1 MVKKLFPLLCALLC
15 VFSQRSYSNI
25 YSKSDNSSSHIS
37 QTNNSNY
44 KYYNFVFKEKTVTY
58 TGETFYHE
66 PTNVPHNVTV
76 KYDKNGFVN
85 AGSYIVK
92 AYFYNE
98 NNILISTKS
107 ARLNIDKARIT
118 GVTLRKKEVVY
129 DGSKHS
135 LEISGELPEGVTA
148 TYQNNSHT
156 NAGVYKMSVRL
167 ARKNHITST
176 RSNTLTILPIDISS
190 KYTLTS
196 QMFVYDG
203 QSKSIFLNQK
213 LPSGLYISYKGNNQ
227 SEIGSHLVTATITGS
242 KNYTP
247 IPLELKATITITK
260 EEVSEELPGIENI
273 TFENLTTPYT
283 GSTISILAN
292 NLPDNVIV
300 KYSKNDYR
308 EVGHYQIKASF
319 YFKNILLGTKTA
331 FLTIEKA
338 RITGVTFNKTSVLY
352 NGEPHTLLLKGDLPN
367 GVTAIYSNNKH
378 TNAGTYKAT
387 VKLTGE
393 NYITSTRTNT
403 LTITPIDLTQIIEFK
418 SQTFKY
424 DGIVRFLKITSPLP
438 KELKV
443 SYKNNG
449 QNAIGNHQIEATI
462 TGSDNYTPMPYR
474 VSATLSITKAQEEL
488 PSLDSVI
495 FEHKTETYTGEVIS
509 IDATNLPNLVTVKYN
524 QNEYINTGVYQVVAS
539 FYYKDILLGTKSAT
553 LTIEKA
559 RIIGVKFSKKEVTYD
574 GKEHELLLEGEL
586 PLGVTVT
593 YKNNIHKNAGTY
605 KASVTLTGDNYI
617 SSTRSNELI
626 ILPADITQLVELKS
640 ESFIYDGKPKSL
652 AITGEIPQELTLTY
666 TNNTHTAIGNHTVTA
681 TLDDSDNYTPMPYTL
696 SATLSITKKQEEL
709 PSLNNVIFEHKTE
722 TYTGEAISIEATNLP
737 NNVRVSYDKNQY
749 TDAGIYHVIASFY
762 FKDILLGTK
771 SATLTIEKAR
781 ITGVKFSKKELTYDG
796 KEHELLLEGELPLGV
811 TATYKNNTGTNTGI
825 YKASVKL
832 EGDNYITSTRSN
844 ELIIFPADITQLV
857 ELKSQSFIYDGKPK
871 SLTVTGEVP
880 QELTLSYQNNKHT
893 EIGNHTVTATLDGS
907 SNYTPMPYTLSA
919 TLSITKKEEELPSLD
934 KVIFEHKTETYT
946 GETISIEATNLP
958 NNVRVSYDKNQY
970 TDAGIY
976 HVIASFYFKDILL
989 GTKSATLTIEK
1000 ARITG
1005 VKFSKKEVTYDG
1017 KEHELLL
1024 EGELPLGVT
1033 VTYKNNI
1040 HKDAGTYKASVTLT
1054 GDNYI
1059 TSTRSNELIILP
1071 ADITQLV
1078 ELKSESFIY
1087 DGKPKSLAFTG
1098 EIPQELTLTYQN
1110 NKHTE
1115 IGNYTVTATLSGS
1128 SNYTPMPYTLSATLS
1143 ITKKQVEL
1151 PSLDNVF
1158 FEHKTETYTGEVIA
1172 IEATNLPNNVRVSYD
1187 KNQYIDAGTYQVV
1200 ASFYFKNILLGT
1212 KSATLTIEK
1221 ARITGVKF
1229 SKKEVTYDG
1238 KEHELL
1244 LEGELPKGVIVTY
1257 KNNRA
1262 TNAGTYKASVKLEGD
1277 NYITSTRSNELII
1290 LPADITQLVELKS
1303 ESFIYDGKSKSL
1315 AISGEVPKELTLTYQ
1330 NNKHTEIGNHTVT
1343 ATLNGSDNYAPMPYT
1358 LSATLSITEEQEELP
1373 SLDSVIFGHKTE
1385 TYTGE
1390 VISIE
1395 ATNLPNLVTV
1405 KYSLNEYINTGVYQV
1420 IASFYFKDILLGTK
1434 SATLTIEK
1442 ARITGVKFSKKE
1454 VTYDGKEHELLLEG
1468 ELPLG
1473 VTATYKNNIHKDADT
1488 YKASVKLEGDNYITS
1503 TRSNELIILPADIT
1517 QLVEFKSQSFIYDG
1531 KPKSLVVTGEVPQ
1544 ELTLT
1549 YANNTH
1555 TEVGNHIVTATF
1567 SGSSNYTPMPY
1578 TLSTTLSITKKQE
1591 ELPSLDKVIFEH
1603 KTETYTGEAISIEAT
1618 NLPNNVRVSYDKNQ
1632 YIDSG
1637 TYQVVASF
1645 YFKDI
1650 LLGTKSATLTIEKA
1664 RITGVTLSKKEVTYD
1679 GNEHELL
1686 LEGELPLGVTA
1697 TYKNNTGTNA
1707 GTYKA
1712 SVKLEGD
1719 NYITSTRSNE
1729 LIILPADIT
1738 QLVELKSESFIYDG
1752 KSKSLIITGEVP
1764 QELTLTYTNNTH
1776 IEIGNYTVTATL
1788 SGSDNYAPIPYTLS
1802 ATLSITQ
1809 KEEELPS
1816 LNNVIFEHKTE
1827 TYTGEVISIE
1837 ATNLPN
1843 LVTVKYNLNEYINT
1857 GTYQVIASFYFKDI
1871 LLGTKSA
1878 TLTIEKARITGVKF
1892 SKKEVT
1898 YDGKEHELLLE
1909 GELPLGVTV
1918 TYKNNIHKNAGTYK
1932 ASVKLE
1938 GDNYITSTRSNELII
1953 LPADITQLV
1962 ELKSESFIYD
1972 GKSKSLIITGE
1983 VPQEL
1988 TLTYTNNTHI
1998 EIGNYTVTATLSGSD
2013 NYAPIPYTLSATLS
2027 ITKKQVELP
2036 SLEGIIFEHKTETY
2050 TGEAISIEA
2059 TNLPNLV
2066 TVKYN
2071 QNEYINTG
2079 VYQVVA
2085 SFYFKDILLGTKL
2098 ATLTIEKARITGV
2111 TFSKKEVTY
2120 NGKEHELLLEGE
2132 LPLGVT
2138 ATYKNNIHKNVG
2150 TYKASVKLEGD
2161 NYITSTR
2168 SNELIILPADITQLV
2183 ELKSESFI
2191 YDGKP
2196 KSLMISGEV
2205 PKELTLTYQNNKH
2218 TEIGN
2223 HKVTV
2228 TLSGSSNYTPMP
2240 YTLSATLSITKKQVE
2255 LPSLEGV
2262 IFEHKTETYTGEI
2275 ISIDATNL
2283 PNNIRVTYD
2292 KNQYTDAGIYQVIA
2306 SFYFKDI
2313 LLGTKSATLTIEKAR
2328 ITRVKFSKK
2337 EVTYNGQEH
2346 ELLLEGELP
2355 LGVTATYKN
2364 NKATNAGIYKAS
2376 VKLEGDNYITSTRS
2390 NELIILP
2397 ADITQLVELK
2407 SQSFIYDDKPKSLA
2421 VTGEVPQELTLTYAN
2436 NTHTAIGNHIV
2447 TATLSGSSNYTP
2459 MPYTLSATLSITQK
2473 EEELPSLEGV
2483 IFEHKTETY
2492 TGETIS
2498 IEATNL
2504 PNNVRV
2510 SYDKN
2515 QYTNIGVYQVIAS
2528 FYFKGILLGTK
2539 STTLTIEKARITGV
2553 KFSKKEV
2560 IYDGQEHE
2568 LLLEGELPLGVTAT
2582 YKNNRATNAGTY
2594 KASVKLEGDNYI
2606 TSTRSNELIILP
2618 ADITQLVEL
2627 KSQSFVY
2634 DGKPKSLAVTGEVPQ
2649 ELTLTYT
2656 NNTHTEVG
2664 NHTVTATL
2672 SGSSNYTPMP
2682 YRVSATLSITKVQEE
2697 LPSLDKVIFEH
2708 KTETYTGEVISI
2720 EATNLPDLVTVK
2732 YNLNKYIN
2740 TGTYQVVAS
2749 FYFKDILLGTKSATL
2764 TIEKARI
2771 TGVKFS
2777 KKEVTYDGKEHELLL
2792 EGELPLGI
2800 TATYK
2805 NNIHKNAGTYKASVK
2820 LEGDNYITSTRSNEL
2835 IILPADIT
2843 QLVELKSKSFIY
2855 DGKPKSLIISGE
2867 VPQELT
2873 LTYTNNTHTEVGNHT
2888 VTATLSGSS
2897 NYTPMPYRVSATLS
2911 ITKVQEELPSLD
2923 KVIFEHKTETYTG
2936 EVISIEATNLPD
2948 LVTVKY
2954 NLNKYINTG
2963 TYQVV
2968 ASFYFKDILLGT
2980 KSATLTIEKARITGV
2995 KFSKKK
3001 VTYDG
3006 KEHELLLEG
3015 ELPLGVTVT
3024 YKNNIHKNAGTYK
3037 ASVKLEGDNYITS
3050 TRSNELI
3057 ILPADITQLVELKS
3071 ESFTY
3076 DGKPKSLAVTGEVPQ
3091 ELTLTY
3097 TNNTHTAIG
3106 NHTVTAT
3113 LDGSSNYTPMPYSLS
3128 ATLSITQ
3135 KEEELPSLDNV
3146 IFEHKTETY
3155 TGEIISIEATN
3166 LPDLVTVKYN
3176 QNEYINTG
3184 VYQVVATF
3192 YFKDILLGTKSA
3204 TLTIG
3209 KARITG
3215 VKFSKKEVTYDGKEH
3230 ELLLEGEL
3238 PLGVTATYKNNI
3250 HKNAGTY
3257 KASVKLEG
3265 DNYITSTRSNELV
3278 ILPAD
3283 ITQLVKLKSKSF
3295 IYDGKPKSLVITG
3308 EVPQELT
3315 LTYQNN
3321 KHTEIGNHMVTAILS
3336 GSDNYTPIPYTLSA
3350 TLSIT
3355 EEQEELPT
3363 LDNIIFKDIVAI
3375 YSGQPYKIIA
3385 TNLPQDVTVKY
3396 SDNSFTNSGV
3406 YIITADFYYQDILL
3420 GHKRATLTI
3429 EKAPITSV
3437 KFSKKEVNY
3446 TGTAHQLLLEG
3457 ELPQGV
3463 KATYQNNKH
3472 IDAGEYKAS
3481 VKLEGDNYITSTRTN
3496 LLIIRPADLT
3506 RLVSLKN
3513 QSFKYDGQP
3522 KSLNIEGHIPQGL
3535 RITYQNNTHTDIGHY
3550 TVTAT
3555 LEGSSNYTPMPYTM
3569 TAILAISHEG
3579 ETLPMLDN
3587 VIFENKSV
3595 TYNGNSHKLEAYNI
3609 PNEVNVEYDRNYYD
3623 NAGEYSIKAS
3633 FYYKS
3638 ILIGTKTA
3646 KLTIEKA
3653 KLTNITFSKLIVDYT
3668 GKPQKILIKGKL
3680 PKGVTATYE
3689 NNIHTDAGIYKAS
3702 VTLEGDNYITSKR
3715 TANLTIKPLD
3725 IHKFISFPNQA
3736 FVYDGQPKTL
3746 TLTGNLPHPLKVT
3759 YENNTHTEIGKY
3771 QVKATIEGSSNYAPM
3786 PYVITA
3792 TLVIR
3797 SDDEAADI
3805 VELSINEQVF
3815 KNPTNKITYILP
3827 CGEKYA
3833 RIEFNEL
3840 SAGAFITNN
3849 IKEEYLLH
3857 YAGTFTIPVTVKSE
3871 SQTLTREYTIEL
3883 IRPVPFEKVA
3893 IMKPDNSFV
3902 INMNSATNGGFNFT
3916 SFNWYR
3922 DDMLVSTNNYYVAG
3936 AYSDINN
3943 NNQVQHHLILTTD
3956 KGEKVYTC
3964 KQIIEIN
3971 NTNKVKLFP
3980 NPVNQNKIINIVFD
3994 MDRTTFSPARL
4005 EIYSILGN
4013 KVLEAEL
4020 PNRENSVHLPPHL
4033 QSGKY
4038 IAVILIN
4045 NEKKIINFII
4055 K

>member
-1 MVKKLFPLLCALLC
+1 
-15 VFSQRSYSNI
+15 
-25 YSKSDNSSSHIS
+25 
-37 QTNNSNY
+37 
-44 KYYNFVFKEKTVTY
+44 
-58 TGETFYHE
+58 
-66 PTNVPHNVTV
+66 
-76 KYDKNGFVN
+76 
-85 AGSYIVK
+85 
-92 AYFYNE
+92 
-98 NNILISTKS
+98 
-107 ARLNIDKARIT
+107 
-118 GVTLRKKEVVY
+118 
-129 DGSKHS
+129 
-135 LEISGELPEGVTA
+135 
-148 TYQNNSHT
+148 
-156 NAGVYKMSVRL
+156 
-167 ARKNHITST
+167 
-176 RSNTLTILPIDISS
+176 
-190 KYTLTS
+190 
-196 QMFVYDG
+196 MFVYDG

-559 RIIGVKFSKKEVTYD
+559 RITGVKFSKKEVTYD

-586 PLGVTVT
+586 PLGVTAT
-593 YKNNIHKNAGTY
+593 YKNNKATNAGIY

-626 ILPADITQLVELKS
+626 ILPTDITQLVELKS

-652 AITGEIPQELTLTY
+652 T
-666 TNNTHTAIGNHTVTA
+666 
-681 TLDDSDNYTPMPYTL
+681 
-696 SATLSITKKQEEL
+696 
-709 PSLNNVIFEHKTE
+709 
-722 TYTGEAISIEATNLP
+722 IS
-737 NNVRVSYDKNQY
+737 
-749 TDAGIYHVIASFY
+749 
-762 FKDILLGTK
+762 
-771 SATLTIEKAR
+771 
-781 ITGVKFSKKELTYDG
+781 
-796 KEHELLLEGELPLGV
+796 
-811 TATYKNNTGTNTGI
+811 
-825 YKASVKL
+825 
-832 EGDNYITSTRSN
+832 
-844 ELIIFPADITQLV
+844 
-857 ELKSQSFIYDGKPK
+857 
-871 SLTVTGEVP
+871 GEVP

-946 GETISIEATNLP
+946 GEVITIEATNLP

-970 TDAGIY
+970 TDAGVY
-976 HVIASFYFKDILL
+976 QVVASFYFKDILL
-989 GTKSATLTIEK
+989 GTKLATLTIEK

-1005 VKFSKKEVTYDG
+1005 VTFSKKEVTYDG

-1087 DGKPKSLAFTG
+1087 DGKPKSLAVTG

-1187 KNQYIDAGTYQVV
+1187 KNQYTDAGVYQVV

-1229 SKKEVTYDG
+1229 SKKEVTYGG

-1290 LPADITQLVELKS
+1290 LPADITQLVEFKS
-1303 ESFIYDGKSKSL
+1303 QSFIYDGKPKSL
-1315 AISGEVPKELTLTYQ
+1315 TFTGEVPKELTLTYQ

-1343 ATLNGSDNYAPMPYT
+1343 ATL
-1358 LSATLSITEEQEELP
+1358 
-1373 SLDSVIFGHKTE
+1373 
-1385 TYTGE
+1385 
-1390 VISIE
+1390 
-1395 ATNLPNLVTV
+1395 
-1405 KYSLNEYINTGVYQV
+1405 
-1420 IASFYFKDILLGTK
+1420 
-1434 SATLTIEK
+1434 
-1442 ARITGVKFSKKE
+1442 
-1454 VTYDGKEHELLLEG
+1454 
-1468 ELPLG
+1468 
-1473 VTATYKNNIHKDADT
+1473 
-1488 YKASVKLEGDNYITS
+1488 
-1503 TRSNELIILPADIT
+1503 
-1517 QLVEFKSQSFIYDG
+1517 
-1531 KPKSLVVTGEVPQ
+1531 
-1544 ELTLT
+1544 
-1549 YANNTH
+1549 
-1555 TEVGNHIVTATF
+1555 
-1567 SGSSNYTPMPY
+1567 SGSSNYTPM
-1578 TLSTTLSITKKQE
+1578 
-1591 ELPSLDKVIFEH
+1591 
-1603 KTETYTGEAISIEAT
+1603 
-1618 NLPNNVRVSYDKNQ
+1618 
-1632 YIDSG
+1632 
-1637 TYQVVASF
+1637 
-1645 YFKDI
+1645 
-1650 LLGTKSATLTIEKA
+1650 
-1664 RITGVTLSKKEVTYD
+1664 
-1679 GNEHELL
+1679 
-1686 LEGELPLGVTA
+1686 
-1697 TYKNNTGTNA
+1697 
-1707 GTYKA
+1707 
-1712 SVKLEGD
+1712 
-1719 NYITSTRSNE
+1719 
-1729 LIILPADIT
+1729 
-1738 QLVELKSESFIYDG
+1738 
-1752 KSKSLIITGEVP
+1752 
-1764 QELTLTYTNNTH
+1764 
-1776 IEIGNYTVTATL
+1776 
-1788 SGSDNYAPIPYTLS
+1788 PYTLS

-1816 LNNVIFEHKTE
+1816 L
-1827 TYTGEVISIE
+1827 
-1837 ATNLPN
+1837 
-1843 LVTVKYNLNEYINT
+1843 
-1857 GTYQVIASFYFKDI
+1857 
-1871 LLGTKSA
+1871 
-1878 TLTIEKARITGVKF
+1878 
-1892 SKKEVT
+1892 
-1898 YDGKEHELLLE
+1898 
-1909 GELPLGVTV
+1909 
-1918 TYKNNIHKNAGTYK
+1918 
-1932 ASVKLE
+1932 
-1938 GDNYITSTRSNELII
+1938 
-1953 LPADITQLV
+1953 
-1962 ELKSESFIYD
+1962 
-1972 GKSKSLIITGE
+1972 
-1983 VPQEL
+1983 
-1988 TLTYTNNTHI
+1988 
-1998 EIGNYTVTATLSGSD
+1998 
-2013 NYAPIPYTLSATLS
+2013 
-2027 ITKKQVELP
+2027 
-2036 SLEGIIFEHKTETY
+2036 
-2050 TGEAISIEA
+2050 
-2059 TNLPNLV
+2059 
-2066 TVKYN
+2066 
-2071 QNEYINTG
+2071 
-2079 VYQVVA
+2079 
-2085 SFYFKDILLGTKL
+2085 
-2098 ATLTIEKARITGV
+2098 
-2111 TFSKKEVTY
+2111 
-2120 NGKEHELLLEGE
+2120 
-2132 LPLGVT
+2132 
-2138 ATYKNNIHKNVG
+2138 
-2150 TYKASVKLEGD
+2150 
-2161 NYITSTR
+2161 
-2168 SNELIILPADITQLV
+2168 
-2183 ELKSESFI
+2183 
-2191 YDGKP
+2191 
-2196 KSLMISGEV
+2196 
-2205 PKELTLTYQNNKH
+2205 
-2218 TEIGN
+2218 
-2223 HKVTV
+2223 
-2228 TLSGSSNYTPMP
+2228 
-2240 YTLSATLSITKKQVE
+2240 
-2255 LPSLEGV
+2255 EGV
-2262 IFEHKTETYTGEI
+2262 IFEHKTETYTGET
-2275 ISIDATNL
+2275 ISIEATNL
-2283 PNNIRVTYD
+2283 PNNVRVSYD

-2407 SQSFIYDDKPKSLA
+2407 SQSFIYDGKPKSLA

-2515 QYTNIGVYQVIAS
+2515 QYTDIGVYQVIAS

-2582 YKNNRATNAGTY
+2582 YKNNKATNAGTYKASVKLEGDNYISSTRSNELIILPADITQLVELKSQSFIYDGKPKSLIISGEVPQELTLTYTNNTHTEVGNHTVTATLSGSSNYTPMPYSLSATLSITEAQEELPSLDSVIFEHKTETYTGEVITIEATNLTNNVRVSYDKNQYTDAGVYQVIASFYFKDILLGTKSATLTIEKARITGVKFSKKEVTYDGKEHELLLEGELPLGITATYKNNIHKNAGTY

-2627 KSQSFVY
+2627 KSKSFIY
-2634 DGKPKSLAVTGEVPQ
+2634 DGKPKSLIISGEVPQ

-2923 KVIFEHKTETYTG
+2923 KVIFEHKTETYTS
-2936 EVISIEATNLPD
+2936 EVIAIEATNLP
-2948 LVTVKY
+2948 
-2954 NLNKYINTG
+2954 N
-2963 TYQVV
+2963 
-2968 ASFYFKDILLGT
+2968 
-2980 KSATLTIEKARITGV
+2980 
-2995 KFSKKK
+2995 
-3001 VTYDG
+3001 
-3006 KEHELLLEG
+3006 
-3015 ELPLGVTVT
+3015 
-3024 YKNNIHKNAGTYK
+3024 
-3037 ASVKLEGDNYITS
+3037 
-3050 TRSNELI
+3050 
-3057 ILPADITQLVELKS
+3057 
-3071 ESFTY
+3071 
-3076 DGKPKSLAVTGEVPQ
+3076 
-3091 ELTLTY
+3091 
-3097 TNNTHTAIG
+3097 
-3106 NHTVTAT
+3106 
-3113 LDGSSNYTPMPYSLS
+3113 
-3128 ATLSITQ
+3128 
-3135 KEEELPSLDNV
+3135 
-3146 IFEHKTETY
+3146 
-3155 TGEIISIEATN
+3155 
-3166 LPDLVTVKYN
+3166 LVTVKYN

-3184 VYQVVATF
+3184 TYQIIASF
-3192 YFKDILLGTKSA
+3192 YFKNILLGTKSA
-3204 TLTIG
+3204 TLTIE

-3230 ELLLEGEL
+3230 ELLLEGDL

-3943 NNQVQHHLILTTD
+3943 NNQVKHHLILTTD

-3980 NPVNQNKIINIVFD
+3980 NPVDQNKIINIVFD

>member
-15 VFSQRSYSNI
+15 VFSQRYYSNI

-98 NNILISTKS
+98 NNILITTKS

-167 ARKNHITST
+167 AGKNHITST

-260 EEVSEELPGIENI
+260 EEVSEELPSIENI

-403 LTITPIDLTQIIEFK
+403 LTILPIDLTQTIEFK

-474 VSATLSITKAQEEL
+474 VSATLSITKKEEEL
-488 PSLDSVI
+488 PSLDKVI
-495 FEHKTETYTGEVIS
+495 FEHKTETYTGEVI
-509 IDATNLPNLVTVKYN
+509 T
-524 QNEYINTGVYQVVAS
+524 
-539 FYYKDILLGTKSAT
+539 
-553 LTIEKA
+553 
-559 RIIGVKFSKKEVTYD
+559 
-574 GKEHELLLEGEL
+574 
-586 PLGVTVT
+586 
-593 YKNNIHKNAGTY
+593 
-605 KASVTLTGDNYI
+605 
-617 SSTRSNELI
+617 
-626 ILPADITQLVELKS
+626 
-640 ESFIYDGKPKSL
+640 
-652 AITGEIPQELTLTY
+652 
-666 TNNTHTAIGNHTVTA
+666 
-681 TLDDSDNYTPMPYTL
+681 
-696 SATLSITKKQEEL
+696 
-709 PSLNNVIFEHKTE
+709 
-722 TYTGEAISIEATNLP
+722 IEATNLP

-749 TDAGIYHVIASFY
+749 TDAGVYQVVASFY

-771 SATLTIEKAR
+771 LATLTIEKAR
-781 ITGVKFSKKELTYDG
+781 ITGVT
-796 KEHELLLEGELPLGV
+796 
-811 TATYKNNTGTNTGI
+811 
-825 YKASVKL
+825 
-832 EGDNYITSTRSN
+832 
-844 ELIIFPADITQLV
+844 
-857 ELKSQSFIYDGKPK
+857 
-871 SLTVTGEVP
+871 
-880 QELTLSYQNNKHT
+880 
-893 EIGNHTVTATLDGS
+893 
-907 SNYTPMPYTLSA
+907 
-919 TLSITKKEEELPSLD
+919 
-934 KVIFEHKTETYT
+934 
-946 GETISIEATNLP
+946 
-958 NNVRVSYDKNQY
+958 
-970 TDAGIY
+970 
-976 HVIASFYFKDILL
+976 
-989 GTKSATLTIEK
+989 
-1000 ARITG
+1000 
-1005 VKFSKKEVTYDG
+1005 
-1017 KEHELLL
+1017 
-1024 EGELPLGVT
+1024 
-1033 VTYKNNI
+1033 
-1040 HKDAGTYKASVTLT
+1040 
-1054 GDNYI
+1054 
-1059 TSTRSNELIILP
+1059 
-1071 ADITQLV
+1071 
-1078 ELKSESFIY
+1078 
-1087 DGKPKSLAFTG
+1087 
-1098 EIPQELTLTYQN
+1098 
-1110 NKHTE
+1110 
-1115 IGNYTVTATLSGS
+1115 
-1128 SNYTPMPYTLSATLS
+1128 
-1143 ITKKQVEL
+1143 
-1151 PSLDNVF
+1151 
-1158 FEHKTETYTGEVIA
+1158 
-1172 IEATNLPNNVRVSYD
+1172 
-1187 KNQYIDAGTYQVV
+1187 
-1200 ASFYFKNILLGT
+1200 
-1212 KSATLTIEK
+1212 
-1221 ARITGVKF
+1221 F

-1303 ESFIYDGKSKSL
+1303 ESFIYDGKPKSL
-1315 AISGEVPKELTLTYQ
+1315 AVTGEVPQELTLTYT
-1330 NNKHTEIGNHTVT
+1330 NNTQTAIGNHTVT
-1343 ATLNGSDNYAPMPYT
+1343 ATLSGSSNYTPIPYT
-1358 LSATLSITEEQEELP
+1358 LSATLSITQKEEELP
-1373 SLDSVIFGHKTE
+1373 SLNSVIFEHKTE

-1405 KYSLNEYINTGVYQV
+1405 KYNQNEYINTGVYQV

-1473 VTATYKNNIHKDADT
+1473 VTATYKNNIHKDAGT

-1531 KPKSLVVTGEVPQ
+1531 KPKSLAVTGEVPQ

-1555 TEVGNHIVTATF
+1555 TQVGNHIVTATF

-1591 ELPSLDKVIFEH
+1591 ELPSLEGIIFEH

-1679 GNEHELL
+1679 GKEHELL

-1752 KSKSLIITGEVP
+1752 KPKSLTVTGEVP
-1764 QELTLTYTNNTH
+1764 QELTLTYTNNTQTA
-1776 IEIGNYTVTATL
+1776 IGNHTVTATL
-1788 SGSDNYAPIPYTLS
+1788 SGSSNYTPMPYTLS

-1878 TLTIEKARITGVKF
+1878 TLTIEKARITEVKF

-2027 ITKKQVELP
+2027 IT
-2036 SLEGIIFEHKTETY
+2036 
-2050 TGEAISIEA
+2050 
-2059 TNLPNLV
+2059 
-2066 TVKYN
+2066 
-2071 QNEYINTG
+2071 
-2079 VYQVVA
+2079 
-2085 SFYFKDILLGTKL
+2085 
-2098 ATLTIEKARITGV
+2098 
-2111 TFSKKEVTY
+2111 
-2120 NGKEHELLLEGE
+2120 
-2132 LPLGVT
+2132 
-2138 ATYKNNIHKNVG
+2138 
-2150 TYKASVKLEGD
+2150 
-2161 NYITSTR
+2161 
-2168 SNELIILPADITQLV
+2168 
-2183 ELKSESFI
+2183 
-2191 YDGKP
+2191 
-2196 KSLMISGEV
+2196 
-2205 PKELTLTYQNNKH
+2205 
-2218 TEIGN
+2218 
-2223 HKVTV
+2223 
-2228 TLSGSSNYTPMP
+2228 
-2240 YTLSATLSITKKQVE
+2240 
-2255 LPSLEGV
+2255 
-2262 IFEHKTETYTGEI
+2262 
-2275 ISIDATNL
+2275 
-2283 PNNIRVTYD
+2283 
-2292 KNQYTDAGIYQVIA
+2292 
-2306 SFYFKDI
+2306 
-2313 LLGTKSATLTIEKAR
+2313 
-2328 ITRVKFSKK
+2328 
-2337 EVTYNGQEH
+2337 
-2346 ELLLEGELP
+2346 
-2355 LGVTATYKN
+2355 
-2364 NKATNAGIYKAS
+2364 
-2376 VKLEGDNYITSTRS
+2376 
-2390 NELIILP
+2390 
-2397 ADITQLVELK
+2397 
-2407 SQSFIYDDKPKSLA
+2407 
-2421 VTGEVPQELTLTYAN
+2421 
-2436 NTHTAIGNHIV
+2436 
-2447 TATLSGSSNYTP
+2447 
-2459 MPYTLSATLSITQK
+2459 QK

-2515 QYTNIGVYQVIAS
+2515 QYTDIGVYQVIAS

-2582 YKNNRATNAGTY
+2582 YKNNKATNAGTY

-2606 TSTRSNELIILP
+2606 SSTRSNELIILP

-2627 KSQSFVY
+2627 KSQSFIY
-2634 DGKPKSLAVTGEVPQ
+2634 DGKPKSLIISGEVPQ

-2682 YRVSATLSITKVQEE
+2682 YSLSATLSITEAQEE
-2697 LPSLDKVIFEH
+2697 LPSLDSVIFEH
-2708 KTETYTGEVISI
+2708 KTETYTGEVITI
-2720 EATNLPDLVTVK
+2720 EATNLTNNVRVSYDKNQYTDAGV
-2732 YNLNKYIN
+2732 
-2740 TGTYQVVAS
+2740 YQVIAS

-2843 QLVELKSKSFIY
+2843 QLVELKSLSFVY
-2855 DGKPKSLIISGE
+2855 DSKPKSLTISGE

-2873 LTYTNNTHTEVGNHT
+2873 LTYANNTHTEVGNHK
-2888 VTATLSGSS
+2888 VTATLSGSD
-2897 NYTPMPYRVSATLS
+2897 NYAPMPYTLSATLS
-2911 ITKVQEELPSLD
+2911 ITKKQEELPSLEGI
-2923 KVIFEHKTETYTG
+2923 IFEHKTETYTG
-2936 EVISIEATNLPD
+2936 EAISIEATNLPNN
-2948 LVTVKY
+2948 VRV
-2954 NLNKYINTG
+2954 
-2963 TYQVV
+2963 
-2968 ASFYFKDILLGT
+2968 S
-2980 KSATLTIEKARITGV
+2980 
-2995 KFSKKK
+2995 
-3001 VTYDG
+3001 YD
-3006 KEHELLLEG
+3006 
-3015 ELPLGVTVT
+3015 
-3024 YKNNIHKNAGTYK
+3024 
-3037 ASVKLEGDNYITS
+3037 
-3050 TRSNELI
+3050 
-3057 ILPADITQLVELKS
+3057 
-3071 ESFTY
+3071 
-3076 DGKPKSLAVTGEVPQ
+3076 
-3091 ELTLTY
+3091 
-3097 TNNTHTAIG
+3097 
-3106 NHTVTAT
+3106 
-3113 LDGSSNYTPMPYSLS
+3113 
-3128 ATLSITQ
+3128 
-3135 KEEELPSLDNV
+3135 
-3146 IFEHKTETY
+3146 
-3155 TGEIISIEATN
+3155 
-3166 LPDLVTVKYN
+3166 
-3176 QNEYINTG
+3176 
-3184 VYQVVATF
+3184 
-3192 YFKDILLGTKSA
+3192 
-3204 TLTIG
+3204 
-3209 KARITG
+3209 
-3215 VKFSKKEVTYDGKEH
+3215 
-3230 ELLLEGEL
+3230 
-3238 PLGVTATYKNNI
+3238 
-3250 HKNAGTY
+3250 
-3257 KASVKLEG
+3257 
-3265 DNYITSTRSNELV
+3265 
-3278 ILPAD
+3278 
-3283 ITQLVKLKSKSF
+3283 
-3295 IYDGKPKSLVITG
+3295 
-3308 EVPQELT
+3308 
-3315 LTYQNN
+3315 
-3321 KHTEIGNHMVTAILS
+3321 
-3336 GSDNYTPIPYTLSA
+3336 
-3350 TLSIT
+3350 
-3355 EEQEELPT
+3355 
-3363 LDNIIFKDIVAI
+3363 
-3375 YSGQPYKIIA
+3375 
-3385 TNLPQDVTVKY
+3385 
-3396 SDNSFTNSGV
+3396 
-3406 YIITADFYYQDILL
+3406 
-3420 GHKRATLTI
+3420 
-3429 EKAPITSV
+3429 
-3437 KFSKKEVNY
+3437 
-3446 TGTAHQLLLEG
+3446 
-3457 ELPQGV
+3457 
-3463 KATYQNNKH
+3463 
-3472 IDAGEYKAS
+3472 
-3481 VKLEGDNYITSTRTN
+3481 
-3496 LLIIRPADLT
+3496 
-3506 RLVSLKN
+3506 KN
-3513 QSFKYDGQP
+3513 QY
-3522 KSLNIEGHIPQGL
+3522 
-3535 RITYQNNTHTDIGHY
+3535 
-3550 TVTAT
+3550 
-3555 LEGSSNYTPMPYTM
+3555 
-3569 TAILAISHEG
+3569 
-3579 ETLPMLDN
+3579 
-3587 VIFENKSV
+3587 
-3595 TYNGNSHKLEAYNI
+3595 
-3609 PNEVNVEYDRNYYD
+3609 
-3623 NAGEYSIKAS
+3623 
-3633 FYYKS
+3633 
-3638 ILIGTKTA
+3638 
-3646 KLTIEKA
+3646 
-3653 KLTNITFSKLIVDYT
+3653 
-3668 GKPQKILIKGKL
+3668 
-3680 PKGVTATYE
+3680 
-3689 NNIHTDAGIYKAS
+3689 TDAGIYHVIAS
-3702 VTLEGDNYITSKR
+3702 
-3715 TANLTIKPLD
+3715 
-3725 IHKFISFPNQA
+3725 
-3736 FVYDGQPKTL
+3736 
-3746 TLTGNLPHPLKVT
+3746 
-3759 YENNTHTEIGKY
+3759 
-3771 QVKATIEGSSNYAPM
+3771 
-3786 PYVITA
+3786 
-3792 TLVIR
+3792 
-3797 SDDEAADI
+3797 
-3805 VELSINEQVF
+3805 
-3815 KNPTNKITYILP
+3815 
-3827 CGEKYA
+3827 
-3833 RIEFNEL
+3833 
-3840 SAGAFITNN
+3840 
-3849 IKEEYLLH
+3849 
-3857 YAGTFTIPVTVKSE
+3857 
-3871 SQTLTREYTIEL
+3871 
-3883 IRPVPFEKVA
+3883 
-3893 IMKPDNSFV
+3893 
-3902 INMNSATNGGFNFT
+3902 
-3916 SFNWYR
+3916 
-3922 DDMLVSTNNYYVAG
+3922 
-3936 AYSDINN
+3936 
-3943 NNQVQHHLILTTD
+3943 
-3956 KGEKVYTC
+3956 
-3964 KQIIEIN
+3964 
-3971 NTNKVKLFP
+3971 
-3980 NPVNQNKIINIVFD
+3980 
-3994 MDRTTFSPARL
+3994 
-4005 EIYSILGN
+4005 
-4013 KVLEAEL
+4013 
-4020 PNRENSVHLPPHL
+4020 
-4033 QSGKY
+4033 
-4038 IAVILIN
+4038 
-4045 NEKKIINFII
+4045 
-4055 K
+4055 

>member
-1843 LVTVKYNLNEYINT
+1843 LVTVKYNLN
-1857 GTYQVIASFYFKDI
+1857 
-1871 LLGTKSA
+1871 
-1878 TLTIEKARITGVKF
+1878 
-1892 SKKEVT
+1892 
-1898 YDGKEHELLLE
+1898 
-1909 GELPLGVTV
+1909 
-1918 TYKNNIHKNAGTYK
+1918 
-1932 ASVKLE
+1932 
-1938 GDNYITSTRSNELII
+1938 
-1953 LPADITQLV
+1953 
-1962 ELKSESFIYD
+1962 
-1972 GKSKSLIITGE
+1972 
-1983 VPQEL
+1983 
-1988 TLTYTNNTHI
+1988 
-1998 EIGNYTVTATLSGSD
+1998 
-2013 NYAPIPYTLSATLS
+2013 
-2027 ITKKQVELP
+2027 
-2036 SLEGIIFEHKTETY
+2036 
-2050 TGEAISIEA
+2050 
-2059 TNLPNLV
+2059 
-2066 TVKYN
+2066 
-2071 QNEYINTG
+2071 
-2079 VYQVVA
+2079 
-2085 SFYFKDILLGTKL
+2085 
-2098 ATLTIEKARITGV
+2098 
-2111 TFSKKEVTY
+2111 
-2120 NGKEHELLLEGE
+2120 
-2132 LPLGVT
+2132 
-2138 ATYKNNIHKNVG
+2138 
-2150 TYKASVKLEGD
+2150 
-2161 NYITSTR
+2161 
-2168 SNELIILPADITQLV
+2168 
-2183 ELKSESFI
+2183 
-2191 YDGKP
+2191 
-2196 KSLMISGEV
+2196 
-2205 PKELTLTYQNNKH
+2205 
-2218 TEIGN
+2218 
-2223 HKVTV
+2223 
-2228 TLSGSSNYTPMP
+2228 
-2240 YTLSATLSITKKQVE
+2240 
-2255 LPSLEGV
+2255 
-2262 IFEHKTETYTGEI
+2262 
-2275 ISIDATNL
+2275 
-2283 PNNIRVTYD
+2283 
-2292 KNQYTDAGIYQVIA
+2292 
-2306 SFYFKDI
+2306 
-2313 LLGTKSATLTIEKAR
+2313 
-2328 ITRVKFSKK
+2328 
-2337 EVTYNGQEH
+2337 
-2346 ELLLEGELP
+2346 
-2355 LGVTATYKN
+2355 
-2364 NKATNAGIYKAS
+2364 
-2376 VKLEGDNYITSTRS
+2376 
-2390 NELIILP
+2390 
-2397 ADITQLVELK
+2397 
-2407 SQSFIYDDKPKSLA
+2407 
-2421 VTGEVPQELTLTYAN
+2421 
-2436 NTHTAIGNHIV
+2436 
-2447 TATLSGSSNYTP
+2447 
-2459 MPYTLSATLSITQK
+2459 
-2473 EEELPSLEGV
+2473 
-2483 IFEHKTETY
+2483 
-2492 TGETIS
+2492 
-2498 IEATNL
+2498 
-2504 PNNVRV
+2504 
-2510 SYDKN
+2510 
-2515 QYTNIGVYQVIAS
+2515 
-2528 FYFKGILLGTK
+2528 
-2539 STTLTIEKARITGV
+2539 
-2553 KFSKKEV
+2553 
-2560 IYDGQEHE
+2560 
-2568 LLLEGELPLGVTAT
+2568 
-2582 YKNNRATNAGTY
+2582 
-2594 KASVKLEGDNYI
+2594 
-2606 TSTRSNELIILP
+2606 
-2618 ADITQLVEL
+2618 
-2627 KSQSFVY
+2627 
-2634 DGKPKSLAVTGEVPQ
+2634 
-2649 ELTLTYT
+2649 
-2656 NNTHTEVG
+2656 
-2664 NHTVTATL
+2664 
-2672 SGSSNYTPMP
+2672 
-2682 YRVSATLSITKVQEE
+2682 
-2697 LPSLDKVIFEH
+2697 
-2708 KTETYTGEVISI
+2708 
-2720 EATNLPDLVTVK
+2720 
-2732 YNLNKYIN
+2732 
-2740 TGTYQVVAS
+2740 
-2749 FYFKDILLGTKSATL
+2749 
-2764 TIEKARI
+2764 
-2771 TGVKFS
+2771 
-2777 KKEVTYDGKEHELLL
+2777 
-2792 EGELPLGI
+2792 
-2800 TATYK
+2800 
-2805 NNIHKNAGTYKASVK
+2805 
-2820 LEGDNYITSTRSNEL
+2820 
-2835 IILPADIT
+2835 
-2843 QLVELKSKSFIY
+2843 
-2855 DGKPKSLIISGE
+2855 
-2867 VPQELT
+2867 
-2873 LTYTNNTHTEVGNHT
+2873 
-2888 VTATLSGSS
+2888 
-2897 NYTPMPYRVSATLS
+2897 
-2911 ITKVQEELPSLD
+2911 
-2923 KVIFEHKTETYTG
+2923 
-2936 EVISIEATNLPD
+2936 
-2948 LVTVKY
+2948 
-2954 NLNKYINTG
+2954 KYINTG

>member
-1 MVKKLFPLLCALLC
+1 MFTMVKKLFPLLCALLC

-1843 LVTVKYNLNEYINT
+1843 LVTVKYNLN
-1857 GTYQVIASFYFKDI
+1857 
-1871 LLGTKSA
+1871 
-1878 TLTIEKARITGVKF
+1878 
-1892 SKKEVT
+1892 
-1898 YDGKEHELLLE
+1898 
-1909 GELPLGVTV
+1909 
-1918 TYKNNIHKNAGTYK
+1918 
-1932 ASVKLE
+1932 
-1938 GDNYITSTRSNELII
+1938 
-1953 LPADITQLV
+1953 
-1962 ELKSESFIYD
+1962 
-1972 GKSKSLIITGE
+1972 
-1983 VPQEL
+1983 
-1988 TLTYTNNTHI
+1988 
-1998 EIGNYTVTATLSGSD
+1998 
-2013 NYAPIPYTLSATLS
+2013 
-2027 ITKKQVELP
+2027 
-2036 SLEGIIFEHKTETY
+2036 
-2050 TGEAISIEA
+2050 
-2059 TNLPNLV
+2059 
-2066 TVKYN
+2066 
-2071 QNEYINTG
+2071 
-2079 VYQVVA
+2079 
-2085 SFYFKDILLGTKL
+2085 
-2098 ATLTIEKARITGV
+2098 
-2111 TFSKKEVTY
+2111 
-2120 NGKEHELLLEGE
+2120 
-2132 LPLGVT
+2132 
-2138 ATYKNNIHKNVG
+2138 
-2150 TYKASVKLEGD
+2150 
-2161 NYITSTR
+2161 
-2168 SNELIILPADITQLV
+2168 
-2183 ELKSESFI
+2183 
-2191 YDGKP
+2191 
-2196 KSLMISGEV
+2196 
-2205 PKELTLTYQNNKH
+2205 
-2218 TEIGN
+2218 
-2223 HKVTV
+2223 
-2228 TLSGSSNYTPMP
+2228 
-2240 YTLSATLSITKKQVE
+2240 
-2255 LPSLEGV
+2255 
-2262 IFEHKTETYTGEI
+2262 
-2275 ISIDATNL
+2275 
-2283 PNNIRVTYD
+2283 
-2292 KNQYTDAGIYQVIA
+2292 
-2306 SFYFKDI
+2306 
-2313 LLGTKSATLTIEKAR
+2313 
-2328 ITRVKFSKK
+2328 
-2337 EVTYNGQEH
+2337 
-2346 ELLLEGELP
+2346 
-2355 LGVTATYKN
+2355 
-2364 NKATNAGIYKAS
+2364 
-2376 VKLEGDNYITSTRS
+2376 
-2390 NELIILP
+2390 
-2397 ADITQLVELK
+2397 
-2407 SQSFIYDDKPKSLA
+2407 
-2421 VTGEVPQELTLTYAN
+2421 
-2436 NTHTAIGNHIV
+2436 
-2447 TATLSGSSNYTP
+2447 
-2459 MPYTLSATLSITQK
+2459 
-2473 EEELPSLEGV
+2473 
-2483 IFEHKTETY
+2483 
-2492 TGETIS
+2492 
-2498 IEATNL
+2498 
-2504 PNNVRV
+2504 
-2510 SYDKN
+2510 
-2515 QYTNIGVYQVIAS
+2515 
-2528 FYFKGILLGTK
+2528 
-2539 STTLTIEKARITGV
+2539 
-2553 KFSKKEV
+2553 
-2560 IYDGQEHE
+2560 
-2568 LLLEGELPLGVTAT
+2568 
-2582 YKNNRATNAGTY
+2582 
-2594 KASVKLEGDNYI
+2594 
-2606 TSTRSNELIILP
+2606 
-2618 ADITQLVEL
+2618 
-2627 KSQSFVY
+2627 
-2634 DGKPKSLAVTGEVPQ
+2634 
-2649 ELTLTYT
+2649 
-2656 NNTHTEVG
+2656 
-2664 NHTVTATL
+2664 
-2672 SGSSNYTPMP
+2672 
-2682 YRVSATLSITKVQEE
+2682 
-2697 LPSLDKVIFEH
+2697 
-2708 KTETYTGEVISI
+2708 
-2720 EATNLPDLVTVK
+2720 
-2732 YNLNKYIN
+2732 
-2740 TGTYQVVAS
+2740 
-2749 FYFKDILLGTKSATL
+2749 
-2764 TIEKARI
+2764 
-2771 TGVKFS
+2771 
-2777 KKEVTYDGKEHELLL
+2777 
-2792 EGELPLGI
+2792 
-2800 TATYK
+2800 
-2805 NNIHKNAGTYKASVK
+2805 
-2820 LEGDNYITSTRSNEL
+2820 
-2835 IILPADIT
+2835 
-2843 QLVELKSKSFIY
+2843 
-2855 DGKPKSLIISGE
+2855 
-2867 VPQELT
+2867 
-2873 LTYTNNTHTEVGNHT
+2873 
-2888 VTATLSGSS
+2888 
-2897 NYTPMPYRVSATLS
+2897 
-2911 ITKVQEELPSLD
+2911 
-2923 KVIFEHKTETYTG
+2923 
-2936 EVISIEATNLPD
+2936 
-2948 LVTVKY
+2948 
-2954 NLNKYINTG
+2954 KYINTG

>member
-1 MVKKLFPLLCALLC
+1 MFTMVKKLFPLLCALLC

-98 NNILISTKS
+98 NNILITTKS

-167 ARKNHITST
+167 AGKNHITST

-559 RIIGVKFSKKEVTYD
+559 RITGVKFSKKEVTYD

-586 PLGVTVT
+586 PLGVTAT
-593 YKNNIHKNAGTY
+593 YKNNKATNAGIY

-626 ILPADITQLVELKS
+626 ILPTDITQLVELKS

-652 AITGEIPQELTLTY
+652 T
-666 TNNTHTAIGNHTVTA
+666 
-681 TLDDSDNYTPMPYTL
+681 
-696 SATLSITKKQEEL
+696 
-709 PSLNNVIFEHKTE
+709 
-722 TYTGEAISIEATNLP
+722 IS
-737 NNVRVSYDKNQY
+737 
-749 TDAGIYHVIASFY
+749 
-762 FKDILLGTK
+762 
-771 SATLTIEKAR
+771 
-781 ITGVKFSKKELTYDG
+781 
-796 KEHELLLEGELPLGV
+796 
-811 TATYKNNTGTNTGI
+811 
-825 YKASVKL
+825 
-832 EGDNYITSTRSN
+832 
-844 ELIIFPADITQLV
+844 
-857 ELKSQSFIYDGKPK
+857 
-871 SLTVTGEVP
+871 GEVP

-946 GETISIEATNLP
+946 GEVITIEATNLP

-970 TDAGIY
+970 TDAGVY
-976 HVIASFYFKDILL
+976 QVVASFYFKDILL
-989 GTKSATLTIEK
+989 GTKLATLTIEK

-1005 VKFSKKEVTYDG
+1005 VTFSKKEVTYDG

-1087 DGKPKSLAFTG
+1087 DGKPKSLAVTG

-1187 KNQYIDAGTYQVV
+1187 KNQYTDAGVYQVV

-1290 LPADITQLVELKS
+1290 LPADITQLVEFKS
-1303 ESFIYDGKSKSL
+1303 QSFIYDGKPKSL
-1315 AISGEVPKELTLTYQ
+1315 TFTGEVPKELTLTYQ

-1343 ATLNGSDNYAPMPYT
+1343 ATL
-1358 LSATLSITEEQEELP
+1358 
-1373 SLDSVIFGHKTE
+1373 
-1385 TYTGE
+1385 
-1390 VISIE
+1390 
-1395 ATNLPNLVTV
+1395 
-1405 KYSLNEYINTGVYQV
+1405 
-1420 IASFYFKDILLGTK
+1420 
-1434 SATLTIEK
+1434 
-1442 ARITGVKFSKKE
+1442 
-1454 VTYDGKEHELLLEG
+1454 
-1468 ELPLG
+1468 
-1473 VTATYKNNIHKDADT
+1473 
-1488 YKASVKLEGDNYITS
+1488 
-1503 TRSNELIILPADIT
+1503 
-1517 QLVEFKSQSFIYDG
+1517 
-1531 KPKSLVVTGEVPQ
+1531 
-1544 ELTLT
+1544 
-1549 YANNTH
+1549 
-1555 TEVGNHIVTATF
+1555 
-1567 SGSSNYTPMPY
+1567 SGSSNYTPM
-1578 TLSTTLSITKKQE
+1578 
-1591 ELPSLDKVIFEH
+1591 
-1603 KTETYTGEAISIEAT
+1603 
-1618 NLPNNVRVSYDKNQ
+1618 
-1632 YIDSG
+1632 
-1637 TYQVVASF
+1637 
-1645 YFKDI
+1645 
-1650 LLGTKSATLTIEKA
+1650 
-1664 RITGVTLSKKEVTYD
+1664 
-1679 GNEHELL
+1679 
-1686 LEGELPLGVTA
+1686 
-1697 TYKNNTGTNA
+1697 
-1707 GTYKA
+1707 
-1712 SVKLEGD
+1712 
-1719 NYITSTRSNE
+1719 
-1729 LIILPADIT
+1729 
-1738 QLVELKSESFIYDG
+1738 
-1752 KSKSLIITGEVP
+1752 
-1764 QELTLTYTNNTH
+1764 
-1776 IEIGNYTVTATL
+1776 
-1788 SGSDNYAPIPYTLS
+1788 PYTLS

-1816 LNNVIFEHKTE
+1816 L
-1827 TYTGEVISIE
+1827 
-1837 ATNLPN
+1837 
-1843 LVTVKYNLNEYINT
+1843 
-1857 GTYQVIASFYFKDI
+1857 
-1871 LLGTKSA
+1871 
-1878 TLTIEKARITGVKF
+1878 
-1892 SKKEVT
+1892 
-1898 YDGKEHELLLE
+1898 
-1909 GELPLGVTV
+1909 
-1918 TYKNNIHKNAGTYK
+1918 
-1932 ASVKLE
+1932 
-1938 GDNYITSTRSNELII
+1938 
-1953 LPADITQLV
+1953 
-1962 ELKSESFIYD
+1962 
-1972 GKSKSLIITGE
+1972 
-1983 VPQEL
+1983 
-1988 TLTYTNNTHI
+1988 
-1998 EIGNYTVTATLSGSD
+1998 
-2013 NYAPIPYTLSATLS
+2013 
-2027 ITKKQVELP
+2027 
-2036 SLEGIIFEHKTETY
+2036 
-2050 TGEAISIEA
+2050 
-2059 TNLPNLV
+2059 
-2066 TVKYN
+2066 
-2071 QNEYINTG
+2071 
-2079 VYQVVA
+2079 
-2085 SFYFKDILLGTKL
+2085 
-2098 ATLTIEKARITGV
+2098 
-2111 TFSKKEVTY
+2111 
-2120 NGKEHELLLEGE
+2120 
-2132 LPLGVT
+2132 
-2138 ATYKNNIHKNVG
+2138 
-2150 TYKASVKLEGD
+2150 
-2161 NYITSTR
+2161 
-2168 SNELIILPADITQLV
+2168 
-2183 ELKSESFI
+2183 
-2191 YDGKP
+2191 
-2196 KSLMISGEV
+2196 
-2205 PKELTLTYQNNKH
+2205 
-2218 TEIGN
+2218 
-2223 HKVTV
+2223 
-2228 TLSGSSNYTPMP
+2228 
-2240 YTLSATLSITKKQVE
+2240 
-2255 LPSLEGV
+2255 EGV
-2262 IFEHKTETYTGEI
+2262 IFEHKTETYTGET
-2275 ISIDATNL
+2275 ISIEATNL
-2283 PNNIRVTYD
+2283 PNNVRVSYD

-2407 SQSFIYDDKPKSLA
+2407 SQSFIYDGKPKSLA

-2515 QYTNIGVYQVIAS
+2515 QYTDIGVYQVIAS

-2582 YKNNRATNAGTY
+2582 YKNNKATNAGTY

-2606 TSTRSNELIILP
+2606 SSTRSNELIILP

-2627 KSQSFVY
+2627 KSQ
-2634 DGKPKSLAVTGEVPQ
+2634 
-2649 ELTLTYT
+2649 
-2656 NNTHTEVG
+2656 
-2664 NHTVTATL
+2664 
-2672 SGSSNYTPMP
+2672 
-2682 YRVSATLSITKVQEE
+2682 
-2697 LPSLDKVIFEH
+2697 
-2708 KTETYTGEVISI
+2708 
-2720 EATNLPDLVTVK
+2720 
-2732 YNLNKYIN
+2732 
-2740 TGTYQVVAS
+2740 
-2749 FYFKDILLGTKSATL
+2749 
-2764 TIEKARI
+2764 
-2771 TGVKFS
+2771 
-2777 KKEVTYDGKEHELLL
+2777 
-2792 EGELPLGI
+2792 
-2800 TATYK
+2800 
-2805 NNIHKNAGTYKASVK
+2805 
-2820 LEGDNYITSTRSNEL
+2820 
-2835 IILPADIT
+2835 
-2843 QLVELKSKSFIY
+2843 SFIY

-2897 NYTPMPYRVSATLS
+2897 NYTPMPYSLSATLS
-2911 ITKVQEELPSLD
+2911 ITEAQEELPSLD
-2923 KVIFEHKTETYTG
+2923 SVIFEHKTETYTG
-2936 EVISIEATNLPD
+2936 EVITIEATNLTNNVRVSYD
-2948 LVTVKY
+2948 KNQYTDAGV
-2954 NLNKYINTG
+2954 
-2963 TYQVV
+2963 YQVI

-2980 KSATLTIEKARITGV
+2980 KSATLTIE
-2995 KFSKKK
+2995 
-3001 VTYDG
+3001 
-3006 KEHELLLEG
+3006 
-3015 ELPLGVTVT
+3015 
-3024 YKNNIHKNAGTYK
+3024 
-3037 ASVKLEGDNYITS
+3037 
-3050 TRSNELI
+3050 
-3057 ILPADITQLVELKS
+3057 
-3071 ESFTY
+3071 
-3076 DGKPKSLAVTGEVPQ
+3076 
-3091 ELTLTY
+3091 
-3097 TNNTHTAIG
+3097 
-3106 NHTVTAT
+3106 
-3113 LDGSSNYTPMPYSLS
+3113 
-3128 ATLSITQ
+3128 
-3135 KEEELPSLDNV
+3135 
-3146 IFEHKTETY
+3146 
-3155 TGEIISIEATN
+3155 
-3166 LPDLVTVKYN
+3166 
-3176 QNEYINTG
+3176 
-3184 VYQVVATF
+3184 
-3192 YFKDILLGTKSA
+3192 
-3204 TLTIG
+3204 

-3238 PLGVTATYKNNI
+3238 PLGVTATYKNN
-3250 HKNAGTY
+3250 KATNAGTYKASVKLEGDNYISSTRSNELIILPADITKLVELKSQSFIYDGKPKSLAVTGEIPQELTLTYTNNTHTEIGNYTVTATLSGSDNYTPMPYSLSATLSITEAQEELPSLDSVIFEHKTETYTGEVITIEATNLTNNVRVSYDKNQYTDAGVYQVIASFYFKDILLGTKSATLTIEKARITGVKFSKKEVTYDGKEHELLLEGELPLGVTVTYKNNRATNAGIY

-3283 ITQLVKLKSKSF
+3283 ITQLVELKSQSF
-3295 IYDGKPKSLVITG
+3295 VYDGKPKSLAVIG

-3315 LTYQNN
+3315 LTYTNN
-3321 KHTEIGNHMVTAILS
+3321 THTEIGYHKVTAILS
-3336 GSDNYTPIPYTLSA
+3336 GSDNYAPMPYTLSA

-3355 EEQEELPT
+3355 EEQEELPA

-3385 TNLPQDVTVKY
+3385 TNLPHDVTVKY

-3457 ELPQGV
+3457 ELPLGV

-3506 RLVSLKN
+3506 RLVRLKN

-3587 VIFENKSV
+3587 VIFEDKSV
-3595 TYNGNSHKLEAYNI
+3595 IYNGNSHKLEAYNI

-3653 KLTNITFSKLIVDYT
+3653 KLTNITFSKLTVDYT

-3725 IHKFISFPNQA
+3725 IHKFISFANQA

-3827 CGEKYA
+3827 CGKKYA

-3857 YAGTFTIPVTVKSE
+3857 YAGTVTIPVTVKSE

-3922 DDMLVSTNNYYVAG
+3922 DNMLVSTNNYYVAG

-3980 NPVNQNKIINIVFD
+3980 NPVDQNKIINIVFD